1 LIGTPTIARAY
12 WTVGLRCSI
21 DGSLETMQTGDTTP
35 KDDALPPSL
44 VALLA
49 IGAGLSAAA
58 LYYNQPVLD
67 VIARELRVSPGE
79 IGVVP
84 MLTQLGYATGLFVF
98 APLADRFDRRRVIVV
113 KAVLL
118 GLALIAAGLAHRL
131 DVLALASFAIGL
143 SATLAQDLVPAAAV
157 LAAPQR
163 RGNAVG
169 RVMTG
174 LLLGILLSRVV
185 SGAVAARGDWRW
197 VFFGAAALEWT
208 LAAVCPS
215 RLPRFAPTTR
225 EPYLTLLTSMLT
237 LVKRHAPL
245 RRAALAQGLVS
256 VAFSGFWSTLA
267 IVLAAPPFELG
278 SVWAGAFGV
287 AGAAG
292 AIAAPI
298 AGGLADRR
306 GPDVVIRLGIGIVLA
321 SFVAMAIA
329 PGSLALLVIATL
341 TFDLGVS
348 LSLVSH
354 QTIVYGID
362 PAARSRLN
370 ALLVTAMFLGMA
382 AGAAIAARV
391 CDAWGLRGVAS
402 FASCAALLALVVRLA
417 PSPGPPEAH
426 VA

>member
-1 LIGTPTIARAY
+1 M
-12 WTVGLRCSI
+12 
-21 DGSLETMQTGDTTP
+21 ETHQTTST
-35 KDDALPPSL
+35 DDALPPSL

-67 VIARELRVSPGE
+67 VIARELRVSASD

-98 APLADRFDRRRVIVV
+98 APLGDRFDRRRVIVV
-113 KAVLL
+113 KALLL
-118 GLALIAAGLAHRL
+118 GVALIVAGLARDL
-131 DVLALASFAIGL
+131 AVLGLASFAIGL

-163 RGNAVG
+163 RGKAVG
-169 RVMTG
+169 SVMTG

-185 SGAVAARGDWRW
+185 SGAVASRGDWRW

-208 LAAVCPS
+208 LAAVCAS
-215 RLPRFAPTTR
+215 RLPRFAPTTHER
-225 EPYLTLLTSMLT
+225 YTALLGSMLT
-237 LVKRHAPL
+237 LVKQHGPL

-278 SVWAGAFGV
+278 SVWAGAFGI

-306 GPDVVIRLGIGIVLA
+306 GPDLVIRIGIGIVLA
-321 SFVAMAIA
+321 SFVALAIA
-329 PGSLALLVIATL
+329 PSSLVVLVIATL

-391 CDAWGLRGVAS
+391 CEAWGLRGVAT
-402 FASCAALLALVVRLA
+402 FAACAALLALLVRST
-417 PSPGPPEAH
+417 PSRPPSGPR
-426 VA
+426 